1 LGNVL
6 SQNEIDDLLNA
17 LNAGEDIS
25 LEEEKEDNSTGVRI
39 YDFRTA
45 NKFYKE
51 QMRTL
56 NIVFDNFAYL
66 LANKMTGMLHTLCE
80 VDVISVEEQ
89 SFGEFNNSLPDP
101 VVLGVVDMEPL
112 NGSIL
117 MEVSSALVY
126 GFVTRLFGG
135 TADYAQSDKSFTEIE
150 TSIIESIMFQMMQLL
165 KESWEKIADV
175 NPVLARI
182 EYSSQ
187 FTQIID
193 MNEPSAI
200 VTLNAQMDEIQGM
213 ISICIPHLA
222 IQPISKQLTTVNWTL
237 ASTSAKQQDSKEDV
251 LQEQLNN
258 TYVQVQALFNDTETT
273 LHEIL
278 NMKVG
283 DVILINHGIREYVTV
298 NVEKLPKFKGVV
310 GTDGNKYAV
319 QIAEII
325 KESEDIG

>member
-1 LGNVL
+1 MGNVL
-6 SQNEIDDLLNA
+6 SQSEIDDLLNA
-17 LNAGEDIS
+17 LNGGEEIS
-25 LEEEKEDNSTGVRI
+25 LEEKKEDTSSQVRV

-56 NIVFDNFAYL
+56 NVVFDNFAYL
-66 LANKMTGMLHTLCE
+66 LANKMTGMLHTLVE

-89 SFGEFNNSLPDP
+89 SFAEFNNSLPDP

-117 MEVSSALVY
+117 LEVSPSLVY
-126 GFVTRLFGG
+126 GFVARLFGG
-135 TADYAQSDKSFTEIE
+135 VADYTQEEKSFTEIE

-165 KESWEKIADV
+165 RESWEKITQV
-175 NPVLARI
+175 NPVLSRI

-187 FTQIID
+187 FTQITT
-193 MNEPSAI
+193 MNEPAAI
-200 VTLNAQMDEIQGM
+200 IALNMKLDNIEGL

-237 ASTSAKQQDSKEDV
+237 AATTTKQQDSKEDV
-251 LQEQLNN
+251 LQSQLDN
-258 TYVQVQALFNDTETT
+258 TYVNMQALFNNTETT
-273 LHEIL
+273 LHEVL

-283 DVILINHGIREYVTV
+283 DVIMIDHGIRDYVTV
-298 NVEKLPKFKGVV
+298 NVENIPKFKGVV
-310 GTDGNKYAV
+310 GTDNNKYAV

-325 KESEDIG
+325 KENEDIG